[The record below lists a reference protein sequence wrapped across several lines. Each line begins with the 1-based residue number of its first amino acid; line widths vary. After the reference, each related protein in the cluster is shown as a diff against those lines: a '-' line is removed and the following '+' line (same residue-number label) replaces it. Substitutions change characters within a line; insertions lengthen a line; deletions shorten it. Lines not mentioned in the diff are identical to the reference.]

1 LPQKIYSSSNNNKNI
16 NIYNSLQ
23 LMTIFSSACRIS
35 MNILATLPFIRTR
48 ALGMRNAR
56 PAVLMPLL
64 LGVTMS
70 MTTPAIAQVCGPAG
84 SYQTFAAYNG
94 QSPSETIINNNEL
107 FLERSVLKI
116 KNELSGNAAI
126 NTDRISDT
134 HYPGEPG
141 VNLGHPSGAAT
152 SIADSITTTFE
163 FFDPASPGN
172 YLPVTDLSFRLH
184 DIDAGDNIIVNAYDE
199 NGDLISLD
207 TPGFYSLYPS
217 SYASYVA
224 SNRFT
229 SGNADDAASGTR
241 LGTIDFDF
249 TGKKIQRIE
258 FIYWDTAAL
267 GTYTIAEFK
276 ACNPPPPQPPGPP
289 APVPATS
296 WWSLALMG
304 LLIPAVSAARAKR
317 RKNR

>member
-1 LPQKIYSSSNNNKNI
+1 
-16 NIYNSLQ
+16 
-23 LMTIFSSACRIS
+23 MTIFRSACQIS
-35 MNILATLPFIRTR
+35 LNILATLPLVRTQ
-48 ALGMRNAR
+48 ALGTRSAR
-56 PAVLMPLL
+56 PAALMPLL
-64 LGVTMS
+64 LGAAMS
-70 MTTPAIAQVCGPAG
+70 MTAPAIAQVCGPAG

-94 QSPSETIINNNEL
+94 QSPSETVINSNEL
-107 FLERSVLKI
+107 FVERSVLKI

-141 VNLGHPSGAAT
+141 VNLGHPLGAAT
-152 SIADSITTTFE
+152 SIADSIKTTFE

-184 DIDAGDNIIVNAYDE
+184 DIDAGDNIIINAYDE
-199 NGDLISLD
+199 NGNLISLD
-207 TPGFYSLYPS
+207 ASGFYSLYPS
-217 SYASYVA
+217 SYASYA
-224 SNRFT
+224 GSNRFT